1 MSSYVQTREAR
12 TWSIAGS
19 PEAKCI
25 VFVVAVSLLM
35 IVPAF
40 VFGVPSNRDLSN
52 HFRFALPFYDEIAA
66 GNFYPGWLAESN
78 HGYGDPSFR
87 FYPPALYYVLALFR
101 FITGEWYVATL
112 LTFAFVSVAGGL
124 GVFFWARS
132 VLPSSQAMWASILY
146 SFAPYHL
153 NQLYQSTLLAE
164 WAGAAV
170 LPFVFGFLERVCAHG
185 RRRDVA
191 GFAGCYA
198 LLVLTHL
205 PLTVIGSLALLV
217 YALVRVEAGRRVRT
231 LPKLA
236 GATALGL
243 CASSI
248 FWVTMISEMRW
259 IGINTIDRDA
269 SVDYRL
275 NFVLSTFSP
284 DNLNVWW
291 MNILLLMTLL
301 LSAPV
306 VLLVRRVVWAD
317 NRYLKPLIVFTGFA
331 LFMTLPLSRPIWDVL
346 SVLQQTQ
353 FPWRWLALVSMGL
366 ALLTAAALPLFQQT
380 DKVVG
385 RVRRMLILGAMNVA
399 VVFTFSHVVREAK
412 FLPRNEFEN
421 TLSAVRGTP
430 SVNYWFPVWASSS
443 AKRMA
448 DEVEAEGRPVVV
460 QSWSPERRV
469 FQVPAGAATEA
480 RVRAFYYPH
489 WTARS
494 GDRLLSTRPDKD
506 GALVISLPTEATSV
520 ELAFNEP
527 RRSRVSSWAS
537 LAGFMFIGGLA
548 VPFPWRQKR

>member
-1 MSSYVQTREAR
+1 MSSYVVQTQEAR
-12 TWSIAGS
+12 TWSFAGS
-19 PEAKCI
+19 PETKCI
-25 VFVVAVSLLM
+25 VFVVAVSLLT
-35 IVPAF
+35 IVPAL

-52 HFRFALPFYDEIAA
+52 HFRFALPFYDAVAA
-66 GNFYPGWLAESN
+66 GDFYPGWLAESN

-112 LTFAFVSVAGGL
+112 LTFALVSVVGGL

-146 SFAPYHL
+146 SVAPYHV
-153 NQLYQSTLLAE
+153 NQLYQATMLAE

-170 LPFVFGFLERVCAHG
+170 LPFVFAFLERVCAHG

-205 PLTVIGSLALLV
+205 PLTVIGSLAFLV
-217 YALVRVEAGRRVRT
+217 YALVRLQAGRRMQT
-231 LPKLA
+231 LLKLA

-248 FWVTMISEMRW
+248 FWVTMVSEMRW

-275 NFVLSTFSP
+275 NFLLSTFSP
-284 DNLNVWW
+284 DNMNVWW
-291 MNILLLMTLL
+291 MNILALMTLL
-301 LSAPV
+301 LSAPI
-306 VLLVRRVVWAD
+306 VLLLRR
-317 NRYLKPLIVFTGFA
+317 RSERRHLKTLVVFTVFT
-331 LFMTLPLSRPIWDVL
+331 LLMTLPLSRPIWDVL
-346 SVLQQTQ
+346 PVLQQTQ
-353 FPWRWLALVSMGL
+353 FPWRWLALISMGL
-366 ALLTAAALPLFQQT
+366 ALLTAAAMPLLEQT
-380 DKVVG
+380 ERSIA
-385 RVRRMLILGAMNVA
+385 RVRRVLILGAMSVA
-399 VVFTFSHVVREAK
+399 IVFTLSHVVREAK
-412 FLPRNEFEN
+412 FLPRQEFEN

-430 SVNYWFPVWASSS
+430 SVNYWFPIWASSS
-443 AKRMA
+443 ARRMT
-448 DEVEAEGRPVVV
+448 DEVEADGRQVIV

-469 FQVPAGAATEA
+469 FQIPAGAATEA

-494 GDRLLSTRPDKD
+494 GDRVLSTRADKD
-506 GALVISLPTEATSV
+506 GALLISVPADTTSV
-520 ELAFNEP
+520 ELSFNEP
-527 RRSRVSSWAS
+527 RRGHLSSWAS
-537 LAGFMFIGGLA
+537 LAGFMFIGVLA